1 MVGAGATVMDGATVS
16 SGAMV
21 APGATVS
28 PNTTVPTGQLWA
40 GTPAAYVRDISEMEA
55 ASIIATAAET
65 QALSL
70 AHALECEK
78 GPLEIE
84 LDERKWDEEAS
95 RDPTYVFQVPEKGD
109 DNLAYN
115 DVEGQGVPGR
125 VFNTN
130 LRSPDVEYEPPTY
143 EGDMQSGN
151 GADEG
156 GKMPHVAEAKA

>member
-1 MVGAGATVMDGATVS
+1 M
-16 SGAMV
+16 
-21 APGATVS
+21 
-28 PNTTVPTGQLWA
+28 QLWA
-40 GTPAAYVRDISEMEA
+40 GTPAVYVRDISELEA
-55 ASIIATAAET
+55 ASIVTTAAET

-70 AHALECEK
+70 AHASECEK

-84 LDERKWDEEAS
+84 LDERKWDEKAS
-95 RDPTYVFQVPEKGD
+95 RDPTYVFQVPEEGD

-143 EGDMQSGN
+143 EGDMAAGN
-151 GADEG
+151 DAEEG
-156 GKMPHVAEAKA
+156 GKMPQAAEAKA

>member
-1 MVGAGATVMDGATVS
+1 MVCAGATVMDGAKVS

-28 PNTTVPTGQLWA
+28 PNTDVPAGQLWA
-40 GTPAAYVRDISEMEA
+40 GTPAVYVRDLSEDELVSITNMAVDNQEMSLVH
-55 ASIIATAAET
+55 AS
-65 QALSL
+65 
-70 AHALECEK
+70 ECAK

-84 LDERKWDEEAS
+84 LDLRKWNEKAS
-95 RDPTYVFQVPEKGD
+95 RDPTYVFQVPPEGD

-130 LRSPDVEYEPPTY
+130 LRSPDVEPFEREYA
-143 EGDMQSGN
+143 GDVKTEAKAAS
-151 GADEG
+151 ASA
-156 GKMPHVAEAKA
+156 AEAKA